1 MFSREK
7 CLIGPISCR
16 WMGILMDLVM
26 RYRLVVIFACLVVK
40 KGLLVVILTDLVV
53 NIIDLVVIVKL
64 WNLVSKVS
72 QTEKAIGGSQ

>member
-1 MFSREK
+1 
-7 CLIGPISCR
+7 
-16 WMGILMDLVM
+16 
-26 RYRLVVIFACLVVK
+26 
-40 KGLLVVILTDLVV
+40 LTDLVV